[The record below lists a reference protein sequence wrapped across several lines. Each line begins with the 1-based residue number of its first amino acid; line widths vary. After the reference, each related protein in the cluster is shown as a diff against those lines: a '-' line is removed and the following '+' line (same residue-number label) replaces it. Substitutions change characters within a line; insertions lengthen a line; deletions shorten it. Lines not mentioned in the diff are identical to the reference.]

1 MQQRFTQREAARI
14 LGLEERR
21 MRYWERL
28 RLVKSRPRWGERF
41 YRFDDLVAL
50 RAIQRLTSQ
59 GVPARR
65 LRRAIAALQKKF
77 AMPADVLTRLR
88 IIGRGREVVVVP
100 PPPDSKPIEPLTGQ
114 LLIDFGAAAREQK
127 LRTLASR
134 SAEEWFEMGL
144 RYDASPET
152 LEQAADAYRRAIQLA
167 PDWVDAYINLGAV
180 LFQLARLEEAALTF
194 RAALE
199 LDPRNPTAHF
209 NLGCVLFELE
219 ELDGAVASLSRAI
232 QLAPGSADTHLNLA
246 LAYEKR
252 NELRRARRHWR
263 MYLRYEPNGAWA
275 EYAQSR
281 LARSRRLRRRGTVTE
296 FPAQP
301 TGTPPPATP

>member
-21 MRYWERL
+21 LRYWERL
-28 RLVKSRPRWGERF
+28 RLVKSQPRWGERF
-41 YRFDDLVAL
+41 YRFNDLVAL
-50 RAIQRLTSQ
+50 RTIQNLTEQ

-65 LRRAIAALQKKF
+65 LHRALSALEQQMAA
-77 AMPADVLTRLR
+77 PLTRLR
-88 IIGRGREVVVVP
+88 IVGHRREVVVVP
-100 PPPDSKPIEPLTGQ
+100 PPPHSRPIEPLTGQ
-114 LLIDFGAAAREQK
+114 LLIDFFAAGRESK
-127 LRTLASR
+127 VRTLASR
-134 SAEEWFEMGL
+134 SAEEWFEIGL
-144 RYDASPET
+144 RCDARPET
-152 LEQAADAYRRAIQLA
+152 FEQAVDAYRRAIQLA

-199 LDPRNPTAHF
+199 LDARNPTAHF

-219 ELDGAVASLSRAI
+219 DLDGAVASLSRAV

-275 EYAQSR
+275 DYAQSR
-281 LARSRRLRRRGTVTE
+281 LVRSRRSGHRGTVTE
-296 FPAQP
+296 FPRQTASPGQP
-301 TGTPPPATP
+301 AAP